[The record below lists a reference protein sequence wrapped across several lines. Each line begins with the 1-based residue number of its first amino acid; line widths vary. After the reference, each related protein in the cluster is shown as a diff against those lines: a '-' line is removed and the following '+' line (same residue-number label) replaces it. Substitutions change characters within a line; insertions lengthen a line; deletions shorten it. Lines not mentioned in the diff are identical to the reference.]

1 MPQAGKRS
9 LPRPNVYSPP
19 RGVTGA
25 AQYSYS
31 ADLVQEI
38 IREVEQKALE
48 QVTGAVLKITTAYE
62 QGVGHALRSELSN
75 PYTVNTPEHTA
86 WNIGREYGKQ
96 QQRNKEQ
103 S

>member
-1 MPQAGKRS
+1 MTQ
-9 LPRPNVYSPP
+9 LPRPDVYSAP
-19 RGVTGA
+19 RGVTGN

-31 ADLVQEI
+31 ANLVQQLLK
-38 IREVEQKALE
+38 EVDQKALDR
-48 QVTGAVLKITTAYE
+48 VKDAVREITTAYE

-75 PYTVNTPEHTA
+75 PYKMNTPEHTA